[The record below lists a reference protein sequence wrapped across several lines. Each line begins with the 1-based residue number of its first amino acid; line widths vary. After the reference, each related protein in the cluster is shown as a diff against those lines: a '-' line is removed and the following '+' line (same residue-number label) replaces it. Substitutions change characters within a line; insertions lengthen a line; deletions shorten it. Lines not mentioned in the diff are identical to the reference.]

1 MSKDREDKQQCRTW
15 IDKDVHRKAKIL
27 AAIDDKTMYEVIE
40 DAVREYVEQRD
51 EV

>member
-1 MSKDREDKQQCRTW
+1 MGNDNKQEVRSEL
-15 IDKDVHRKAKIL
+15 DLDLHKKVKIL
-27 AAIDDKTMYEVIE
+27 AAIDDKAMYEVIE